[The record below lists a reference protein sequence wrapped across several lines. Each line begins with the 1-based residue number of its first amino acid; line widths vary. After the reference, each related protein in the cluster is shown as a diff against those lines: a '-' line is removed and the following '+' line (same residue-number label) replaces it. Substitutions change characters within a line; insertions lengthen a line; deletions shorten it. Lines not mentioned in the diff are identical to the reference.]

1 MDYSQIS
8 IFLDKLKQKFL
19 QKEDLYTDIK
29 NLIEEKLHVV
39 LEIDN
44 IKISNNKI
52 NIKTSPI
59 VKNEILLNKK
69 NILEKINTK
78 YNNRFIDIS

>member
-19 QKEDLYTDIK
+19 QKEDLYIDIK
-29 NLIEEKLHVV
+29 NLIEEKLHIV

-69 NILEKINTK
+69 SILKKINTK

>member
-19 QKEDLYTDIK
+19 QKEDLYIDIK
-29 NLIEEKLHVV
+29 KLIEEKLHIV